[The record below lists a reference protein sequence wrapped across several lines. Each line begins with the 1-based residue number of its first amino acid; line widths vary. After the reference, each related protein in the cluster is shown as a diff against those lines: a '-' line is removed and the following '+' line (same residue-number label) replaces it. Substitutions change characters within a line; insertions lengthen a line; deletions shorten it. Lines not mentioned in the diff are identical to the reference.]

1 MRDDAGYATVL
12 AAGILLALVAVLGT
26 VVVGVSYI
34 RDAHLAQRA
43 ADFSAIAGAQELYF
57 GREACVT
64 ATAIATR
71 NGGTVTECIVRGD
84 DLTVAVRVG
93 RRVAVATAGPTI
105 FI

>member
-12 AAGILLALVAVLGT
+12 AAGILLVLVAVLGT

-34 RDAHLAQRA
+34 RNAHLAQRA

-71 NGGTVTECIVRGD
+71 NGGTVIECIVRGD

-93 RRVAVATAGPTI
+93 RRVAVSTAGPTI

>member
-26 VVVGVSYI
+26 VVFGVSYI

-43 ADFSAIAGAQELYF
+43 ADFAAIAGAQELYF
-57 GREACVT
+57 GREACAT

-71 NGGTVTECIVRGD
+71 NGGTVTECIVRGGD
-84 DLTVAVRVG
+84 VTVATCVG
-93 RRVAVATAGPTI
+93 GRQALSTAGPTR
-105 FI
+105 